1 MIDLI
6 LPLELEQILSDRTTP
21 DAVFSALLPVL
32 GAVLECD
39 RIFLYLRHP
48 QTKMGKAAYCW
59 RRSSDYPNILDPDW
73 KKEPE
78 TLPQEDPLFA
88 AALHTKPSIFVEDV
102 ETANPEILNKDFEHK
117 EFGHRALIHAHL
129 CDENLLWGILQ
140 PCIFGHPR
148 TWTNFDQF
156 VMNTVT
162 EKIAPLAVTY
172 VKSAQQ

>member
-1 MIDLI
+1 MTDLI
-6 LPLELEQILSDRTTP
+6 LPLELEQILSDRSTP

-32 GAVLECD
+32 GGVLECD

-48 QTKMGKAAYCW
+48 HTKMGKAAYCW
-59 RRSSDYPNILDPDW
+59 RRSSDYPNIIDPDW

-88 AALHTKPSIFVEDV
+88 AALRTKPSIFVEDV
-102 ETANPEILNKDFEHK
+102 ETANPEIVNKNFEHK

-148 TWTNFDQF
+148 TWTNFDHF

-172 VKSAQQ
+172 VKSAQR

>member
-1 MIDLI
+1 MTDLI

-32 GAVLECD
+32 GGVLECD

-48 QTKMGKAAYCW
+48 QTKMGKTAYCW
-59 RRSSDYPNILDPDW
+59 RRSSQYPNVLDPDW

-78 TLPQEDPLFA
+78 SLPQEDPLFA
-88 AALHTKPSIFVEDV
+88 AALSAKPSIFVEDV

-140 PCIFGHPR
+140 PCIFGQPR
-148 TWTNFDQF
+148 TWTDFDQF

-172 VKSAQQ
+172 VKSAQL